1 MDVSQWWLYDLVV
14 LAIAI
19 LCIWNGVSGGALK
32 SGSSLIIGIVSCI
45 AGVFLS
51 GPVSGMVYDAF
62 LKDTM
67 QSTITKELSNTDITG
82 NIRSELESNGIYLP
96 YDDSQI
102 ADMLDGIS
110 SDDQYMQQAAN
121 MIGIDID
128 DLKEQIEESIGYAI
142 ETNDNIIPQ
151 WVSDSVK
158 GSDGKV
164 SISAAAGTAS
174 AILRDDYAGA
184 SQKIEEN
191 YVKPVIT
198 GVLKTVIFV
207 LITAIF
213 SAILRTVLIVLPNRK
228 GSIAG
233 KFIGAAFGA
242 AKAAIYLYLM
252 VLLVSSISSMQNG
265 MYPFYS
271 KGTINQTYLF
281 RIFYDMWR

>member
-62 LKDTM
+62 LKETM

-158 GSDGKV
+158 GSDGKI

>member
-1 MDVSQWWLYDLVV
+1 
-14 LAIAI
+14 
-19 LCIWNGVSGGALK
+19 
-32 SGSSLIIGIVSCI
+32 
-45 AGVFLS
+45 
-51 GPVSGMVYDAF
+51 
-62 LKDTM
+62 M

-158 GSDGKV
+158 GSDGKI

-184 SQKIEEN
+184 SQK
-191 YVKPVIT
+191 
-198 GVLKTVIFV
+198 
-207 LITAIF
+207 
-213 SAILRTVLIVLPNRK
+213 
-228 GSIAG
+228 
-233 KFIGAAFGA
+233 
-242 AKAAIYLYLM
+242 
-252 VLLVSSISSMQNG
+252 
-265 MYPFYS
+265 
-271 KGTINQTYLF
+271 
-281 RIFYDMWR
+281 

>member
-158 GSDGKV
+158 GSDGKI